1 MSPYIHG
8 KPLVWLRIGHV
19 RDTWTPALA
28 NAAESPQSQPPPDIA
43 TYEDNS
49 EDKMSKKS
57 L

>member
-1 MSPYIHG
+1 MGLYIHG
-8 KPLVWLRIGHV
+8 KPLVWLRICHV
-19 RDTWTPALA
+19 RDTWSRALA
-28 NAAESPQSQPPPDIA
+28 NAAECSQSQPPDIA